1 MYIYIYVLL
10 QRLHILSVLETN
22 CTMFKDNH
30 PSRNNYQHAKRLS
43 VLRTSQQLKA
53 EMSKKQKTHSCE
65 LIMLWLDFDVYCI
78 MLYTF
83 SELIIP

>member
-1 MYIYIYVLL
+1 MLL

>member
-1 MYIYIYVLL
+1 MLL
-10 QRLHILSVLETN
+10 QRLHILSVLETD

-30 PSRNNYQHAKRLS
+30 PSRNNYQHAKCLS

-53 EMSKKQKTHSCE
+53 GMSKKQKTHSCE